1 MTKEASHVIWLEKLG
16 RNDVSRV
23 GGKNASLGEMV
34 RNLDNKG
41 VRVPP
46 GFATTADA
54 YWGFIEANRLKE
66 VIAAA
71 FADLT
76 RGRASL
82 AEVGQT
88 IRRAILHG
96 EWPSDTARAITSAYA
111 ELCHRAGTPD
121 ADVAV
126 RSSATAE
133 DLPDASFAG
142 QQESYLNI
150 RGEAVLLDACRRCY
164 ASLFTDRAIS
174 YRQTKGFDH
183 LKIAL
188 SVGVQRMV
196 RSDLSGAGVM
206 FSIDTETGFDKVVL
220 VNAAWGLGENVV
232 QGSVD
237 PDEYQVFKPLLSQ
250 PSLVPIIEKKLGVK
264 AQKMVYTEDGDRPT
278 RNVPTSK
285 AERGAFVLNDED
297 ILRLARW
304 ACVIED
310 HYGCPMDMEWAKD
323 GKTGELFIVQARP
336 ETVQSRKEVST
347 FTSYRLKSKGRKLV
361 AGLSIGDAVVAG
373 HVCMI
378 DSPREISRFVDGAIL
393 VTQTTDPDWVPIM
406 KRAAAI
412 ITDHGGRTSHAAI
425 VSRELGL
432 PAIVGTG
439 DATHLL
445 HDQQEVTV
453 SCAEGDE
460 GFIYEGRADYE
471 TEELDFQSIPA
482 TRTQVMLNLA
492 NPAAAFRWWRI
503 PVDGVGLAR
512 MEFVVSNH
520 IKVHPMALVHYDT
533 LKDED
538 AKRAIARLTQGYA
551 DKTEYFVDRLA
562 RGLARIAA
570 AYYPKPV
577 IVRTSDFKTN
587 EYANLIGGTA
597 FEPKEENPMLGFRG
611 ASRYYS
617 PRYRDGF
624 ALECRAIHR
633 LREKMG
639 FRNVVVMIPFCRSTK
654 EADRVLAVMAEN
666 SLRRGE
672 NGLEV
677 YVMCEIP
684 SNVILAKAFSER
696 FDGFSIGSNDLTQLT
711 LGVDRDSEELAE
723 LFDEQDEAVKWM
735 IDSVIREA
743 HKADAKVGLCGQAP
757 SDHPEFAEFLV
768 ACGIDSMSVSP
779 DSFIAVKQRVAQAE
793 ARRREARASSAEGY
807 RGAHAHRGR

>member
-1 MTKEASHVIWLEKLG
+1 MIPKAPLVVWFEKLG
-16 RNDVSRV
+16 RGDVSLV

-34 RNLDNKG
+34 RHLGERG

-46 GFATTADA
+46 GFATTAQSYWQFVDA
-54 YWGFIEANRLKE
+54 NGLRETMADSLAALEAGH
-66 VIAAA
+66 AP
-71 FADLT
+71 
-76 RGRASL
+76 L
-82 AEVGQT
+82 AEVGAT
-88 IRRAILHG
+88 IRHEFLRGTWPQDIAEAIR
-96 EWPSDTARAITSAYA
+96 TAYQ
-111 ELCHRAGTPD
+111 ELCRRTGKAN

-150 RGEAVLLDACRRCY
+150 RGEKALLDACRHCY

-174 YRQTKGFDH
+174 YRRAKRFDQ
-183 LKIAL
+183 LKVAL

-196 RSDLSGAGVM
+196 RSDLGGAGVM

-232 QGSVD
+232 QGAVD
-237 PDEYQVFKPLLSQ
+237 PDEYEVFKPFLSQ
-250 PSLVPIIEKKLGVK
+250 PLLVPIIEKKLGEK
-264 AQKMVYTEDGDRPT
+264 AKKMIYAQDGDHPT
-278 RNVPTSK
+278 RNVPTSR
-285 AERGAFVLNDED
+285 AERATFVLSDQD
-297 ILRLARW
+297 ILALGRW

-310 HYGCPMDMEWAKD
+310 HYGYPMDMEWAKD
-323 GKTGELFIVQARP
+323 GESGELFILQARP
-336 ETVQSRKEVST
+336 ETVQSRKEAGA
-347 FTSYRLKSKGRKLV
+347 FRSYRINSKGRKL
-361 AGLSIGDAVVAG
+361 ASGLSIGDAVVSGRA
-373 HVCMI
+373 CLI
-378 DSPREISRFVDGAIL
+378 DNPRDIGRFVDGTIL

-439 DATHLL
+439 NATRVL
-445 HDQQEVTV
+445 HDEQEVTV

-460 GFIYEGRADYE
+460 GFVYEGTADFE
-471 TEELDFQSIPA
+471 VEELDLEHIPT
-482 TRTQVMLNLA
+482 TRTKVMLNFA

-503 PVDGVGLAR
+503 PADGVGLAR
-512 MEFVVSNH
+512 MEFVVSNQ
-520 IKVHPMALVHYDT
+520 IKVHPMALVRYDT

-538 AKRAIARLTQGYA
+538 AKRAIAELTQGYE

-570 AYYPKPV
+570 AHYPKPV
-577 IVRTSDFKTN
+577 IVRMSDFKTN
-587 EYANLIGGTA
+587 EYANLVGGAA

-624 ALECRAIHR
+624 ALECRAIRR
-633 LREKMG
+633 LREEMG
-639 FRNVVVMIPFCRSTK
+639 FRNVIVMIPFCRSTK
-654 EADRVLAVMAEN
+654 EADRVLVVLAE
-666 SLRRGE
+666 SGLRRGE

-684 SNVILAKAFSER
+684 SNVILAKAFAER

-723 LFDEQDEAVKWM
+723 LFDERDEAVKWM

-743 HKADAKVGLCGQAP
+743 HRSGTKVGLCGQAP

-779 DSFIAVKQRVAQAE
+779 DSFIAVKRRVAAAE
-793 ARRREARASSAEGY
+793 AAMKGTDAPKI
-807 RGAHAHRGR
+807 AHRS